1 MSKQHASKDGK
12 VRIGVIGAGWWGTA
26 AHIPAIKNHSRAQ
39 LVAVQH
45 HDPKQAQRIAT
56 DFGAAHAC
64 ATLDEILAVRD
75 LDAAVIA
82 STPHLHYPQAKAA
95 LSRGL
100 HVLIEKPMS
109 LKAIEAQELV
119 ALANRM
125 GVQISISAPWHFTA
139 HGIEARKLVR
149 GGKLGQV
156 KLISILMT
164 NFVMGLYQGKP
175 WNQVFGDNPT
185 IQNAAKPYLVP
196 GQTSYS
202 DPKLAG
208 GGQIYCQI
216 SHAAAYVSFLT
227 GRQPTEVFARFD
239 NGGTQVDVHDA
250 LNFKLD
256 DGTIVSLASTGA
268 PMLSGRQYEVRLFG
282 TEGMLLLELW
292 KGTMEFHDRACNVT
306 RVPNLGDANVY
317 PMSAPTDNFID
328 ACAGVAENGSP
339 GEHGLFAIKVL
350 DAACESARSG
360 TNVKL

>member
-1 MSKQHASKDGK
+1 MKKDDK
-12 VRIGVIGAGWWGTA
+12 VRIAAIGAGWWGTA
-26 AHIPAIKNHSRAQ
+26 AHLPAIQKHARAQ

-45 HDPKQAQRIAT
+45 HDPKQATRIAS

-64 ATLDEILAVRD
+64 TTLDEVLGIKD
-75 LDAAVIA
+75 LDAAVIS

-109 LKAIEAQELV
+109 LMTSEAQELV
-119 ALANRM
+119 DLASRK

-149 GGKLGQV
+149 SGKLGQV

-175 WNQVFGDNPT
+175 WQQVFGDNPT
-185 IQNAAKPYLVP
+185 LQNSAKPYLPP

-208 GGQIYCQI
+208 GGQIYCQV

-256 DGTIVSLASTGA
+256 DGAIVSLASTGA
-268 PMLSGRQYEVRLFG
+268 PMLSDRQYEVRAYG
-282 TEGMLLLELW
+282 TEGMLLMELW

-306 RVPNLGDANVY
+306 RVPDLGDANVY
-317 PMSAPTDNFID
+317 PMFAPTENFID
-328 ACAGVAENGSP
+328 ACAGAAENGSP

-350 DAACESARSG
+350 DAACVSARTG
-360 TNVKL
+360 KNVKV